1 MWTFVLRLYL
11 AAYCRP
17 TVYKD
22 IWNHAVGVQQA
33 GGTSY
38 MSSEVICSFLKR
50 RSNAP
55 LRFTDA
61 PPYNEQVETRVQAF
75 IKVYPLALPAMV
87 DMLTLSS

>member
-38 MSSEVICSFLKR
+38 MSSEVATAF
-50 RSNAP
+50 SNAAQTPP
-55 LRFTDA
+55 LDSLMRFCG
-61 PPYNEQVETRVQAF
+61 
-75 IKVYPLALPAMV
+75 
-87 DMLTLSS
+87 

>member
-38 MSSEVICSFLKR
+38 MSSEVATAF
-50 RSNAP
+50 SNAAQTPP
-55 LRFTDA
+55 LDSLMR
-61 PPYNEQVETRVQAF
+61 PPITSRSRREYR
-75 IKVYPLALPAMV
+75 PLLRCIRSRSPPWW
-87 DMLTLSS
+87 TC